1 MDIIFYWC
9 FLTLF
14 FTCSKNYMA
23 FKGNDILLVLGVYIG
38 LIGTWCSLLVVTH
51 FSTSI
56 LASLTY
62 VVLAILQYK
71 WIECR

>member
-1 MDIIFYWC
+1 MDIICYWV

-23 FKGNDILLVLGVYIG
+23 FKGNDTLLVLGVYIG

-71 WIECR
+71 WIERR

>member
-1 MDIIFYWC
+1 M
-9 FLTLF
+9 
-14 FTCSKNYMA
+14 N
-23 FKGNDILLVLGVYIG
+23 FKGNDTLLVLGVYIG

-62 VVLAILQYK
+62 VVLALLLYK
-71 WIECR
+71 WIEHR